1 MAELLDVS
9 TWSILQWALVVLVAG
24 FIGQFGKSFAKFLME
39 KIRAGRKDKTPVETG
54 EDLPD
59 PAVKKEDK
67 GNDGAASGGSEKP
80 LPPAVVGE
88 APATSAIA
96 AQAVPQVQ
104 KTPPLPVQAPP
115 PVEGSPS
122 AKEEKKLLKAQLKA
136 QKKAKKA
143 VEKEFS

>member
-39 KIRAGRKDKTPVETG
+39 KLNAAQKGKTAVKTG
-54 EDLPD
+54 EHLPD
-59 PAVKKEDK
+59 PAIKKEDE
-67 GNDGAASGGSEKP
+67 GNDGSAGGGREKA

-88 APATSAIA
+88 APAPTAIA
-96 AQAVPQVQ
+96 VPAVPQVQ
-104 KTPPLPVQAPP
+104 KTPPSPVAA
-115 PVEGSPS
+115 GSS

-136 QKKAKKA
+136 QKKAAKA
-143 VEKEFS
+143 ANKESS

>member
-1 MAELLDVS
+1 MSELLDVS

-39 KIRAGRKDKTPVETG
+39 KLNAAQKGKTAVKTG
-54 EDLPD
+54 EHLPD
-59 PAVKKEDK
+59 PAIKKEDE
-67 GNDGAASGGSEKP
+67 GNDGSADGGREKA

-88 APATSAIA
+88 APAPTAIA
-96 AQAVPQVQ
+96 VPAVPQVQ